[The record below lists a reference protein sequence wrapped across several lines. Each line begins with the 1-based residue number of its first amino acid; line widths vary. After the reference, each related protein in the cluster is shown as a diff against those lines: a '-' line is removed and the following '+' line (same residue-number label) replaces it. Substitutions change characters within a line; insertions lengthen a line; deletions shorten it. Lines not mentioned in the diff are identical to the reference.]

1 MIVRYDIAD
10 DLPEAKLRIG
20 LMTQEL
26 EAHAWRYVDSILEP
40 TVANQG
46 QIVLTN
52 LSPGTYDFARM
63 KTLNSGAGGRRVP
76 CERSTVVIEAG
87 QTQRVD
93 LVRSAGFPIHGTVT
107 GLADTGA
114 PSAYIYVRTVE
125 ATGEFRNDWNLPL
138 FDAMTC
144 ARDGGFQSARLEP
157 GNYMVTVEAYAPPS
171 ALPPHSRMIE
181 TTAIPVPSHLG
192 SAKVTITADTAPAM
206 VKIELRQ
213 RP

>member
-1 MIVRYDIAD
+1 MTSRGGAAEKIVVTAFGGQMLSVAAIPAGRKELKMTLPQPGVMIVRYDIAD
-10 DLPEAKLRIG
+10 DLPEAKLRIE
-20 LMTQEL
+20 LMAQEL
-26 EAHAWRYVDSILEP
+26 EARGWRYVDSILEP

-46 QIVLTN
+46 QLVLTN

-107 GLADTGA
+107 GMADTGA
-114 PSAYIYVRTVE
+114 PGAYIYVRTVE
-125 ATGEFRNDWNLPL
+125 ATGEFRNDLGLPL

-144 ARDGGFQSARLEP
+144 ARDGGFP
-157 GNYMVTVEAYAPPS
+157 
-171 ALPPHSRMIE
+171 
-181 TTAIPVPSHLG
+181 
-192 SAKVTITADTAPAM
+192 
-206 VKIELRQ
+206 
-213 RP
+213 